1 MLRYTLLPFCFVIA
15 GMINGCSNSAK
26 LDVDTI
32 EIKGV
37 SWACNLSTSYIVFG
51 SSTESEEQPELVLPA
66 VEGDLLYMLLDDFQ
80 LYYRY
85 RSEKG
90 TRLSVTFDTLDA
102 VSVYVNGSLEYIE
115 LSEPSSL
122 DIFKQLNDAEIK
134 QLSTICIQGPI
145 SDELLLIMKQ
155 HETTLTE
162 KGLVL
167 EGASGP
173 KNFNELISIC
183 RPNLLVM
190 EDTRGLPEAGESS
203 PLSGVEL
210 LWINGQISHFVKVAP
225 CCGNL
230 ESLIITDWDPE
241 PGELLPLS
249 GLKKLQ
255 SLTIAES
262 DITSLSMIEFP
273 LSLRSLHL
281 VSCDT
286 LSDITR
292 LGDLP
297 DLKRLSLTLCNQVED
312 MEQIQQINS
321 LQWLAFPPEISHTE
335 FRKLTEGFAQLEVV
349 ELVGCSEIVNLAPL
363 MALPDLHTL
372 ILDLEQEQL
381 SKLDSLKQLKTI
393 ILTNE
398 VFDDNTIWIN
408 ELRATLPD
416 TDIVPGSGLCLGSG
430 WLLLLLPFILIF
442 RYYFRHKK

>member
-1 MLRYTLLPFCFVIA
+1 MIRYMLLPLCLVFA
-15 GMINGCSNSAK
+15 GILAGCNSSAN
-26 LDVDTI
+26 LDVDTLEI
-32 EIKGV
+32 EGV
-37 SWACNLSTSYIVFG
+37 SWACNISTSYSVFG
-51 SSTESEEQPELVLPA
+51 SSSESEEQLELVLPA

-85 RSEKG
+85 CSEKG
-90 TRLSVTFDTLDA
+90 TQLSVTFDTLNA
-102 VSVYVNGSLEYIE
+102 VSIYVNGCLEYIE

-122 DIFKQLNDAEIK
+122 DIFKQLNEAEIK
-134 QLSTICIQGPI
+134 QLSTICIQGAI

-155 HETTLTE
+155 HEIALTE

-173 KNFNELISIC
+173 KNFNELLSIC

-190 EDTRGLPEAGESS
+190 DDTRGLPEPGESS
-203 PLSGVEL
+203 PLSDLEL
-210 LWINGQISHFVKVAP
+210 LWINGQVSSFAKVAT

-230 ESLIITDWDPE
+230 ESLIISDWDPE
-241 PGELLPLS
+241 RGELLPLS

-262 DITSLSMIEFP
+262 EITSLSMIEYP
-273 LSLRSLHL
+273 ESLRKLHM

-297 DLKRLSLTLCNQVED
+297 DLQTLSFTLCNQVQD
-312 MEQIQQINS
+312 MDQILSINS

-335 FRKLTEGFAQLEVV
+335 FKKLTERFTQLEVV
-349 ELVGCSEIVNLAPL
+349 ELIGCADIVNLAPL
-363 MALPDLHTL
+363 MVLPDLHTL
-372 ILDLEQEQL
+372 ILQLEQEQL
-381 SKLDSLKQLKTI
+381 SKLDSLKQLNTL
-393 ILTNE
+393 ILTDE
-398 VFDDNTIWIN
+398 VFDDNSEWIN
-408 ELRATLPD
+408 ELRVSLPD

>member
-1 MLRYTLLPFCFVIA
+1 MIRYMLLPLCFVIA
-15 GMINGCSNSAK
+15 GILAGCNSSSN
-26 LDVDTI
+26 LDIDTI
-32 EIKGV
+32 EIRGV
-37 SWACNLSTSYIVFG
+37 SWACNLSTSYSAFG
-51 SSTESEEQPELVLPA
+51 SSTESEEQLELMLPA
-66 VEGDLLYMLLDDFQ
+66 VEGDLLYMLLDDYQ

-90 TRLSVTFDTLDA
+90 TRLSVTFDTLNA
-102 VSVYVNGSLEYIE
+102 VSVYVNGCLEYIE

-122 DIFKQLNDAEIK
+122 DIFKQLNVAEIK
-134 QLSTICIQGPI
+134 QLSTICIQGAI
-145 SDELLLIMKQ
+145 SDELLMILKQ
-155 HETTLTE
+155 HETALTE

-173 KNFNELISIC
+173 RNFNELLSIC

-190 EDTRGLPEAGESS
+190 DDTRGLPAPGESS
-203 PLSGVEL
+203 PLSGIEL
-210 LWINGQISHFVKVAP
+210 LWINGQVSSFAKVAP

-262 DITSLSMIEFP
+262 EITSLSMIEFP
-273 LSLRSLHL
+273 LSLRKLHL
-281 VSCDT
+281 VICDT
-286 LSDITR
+286 LSDIHK

-297 DLKRLSLTLCNQVED
+297 DLQRLSLSACS
-312 MEQIQQINS
+312 QIQDMDQIQKIKS

-335 FRKLTEGFAQLEVV
+335 FKKLTERFTQLEVV
-349 ELVGCSEIVNLAPL
+349 ELIDCAEIVNLAPL
-363 MALPDLHTL
+363 MGLPDLHTL
-372 ILDLEQEQL
+372 ILQLEQEQL
-381 SKLDSLKQLKTI
+381 SKLDSLKQLKTL
-393 ILTNE
+393 ILTDE
-398 VFDDNTIWIN
+398 VFDDNPEWIK
-408 ELRATLPD
+408 ELRASLPD
-416 TDIVPGSGLCLGSG
+416 TEIIPGSGLCLGSG